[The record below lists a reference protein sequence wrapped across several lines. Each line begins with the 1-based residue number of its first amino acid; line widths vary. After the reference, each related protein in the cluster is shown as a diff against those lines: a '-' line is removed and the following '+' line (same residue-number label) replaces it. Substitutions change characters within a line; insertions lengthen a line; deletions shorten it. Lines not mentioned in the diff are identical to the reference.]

1 MRRRYVIDLGIG
13 NIGSVA
19 RMLSRLGRFAEF
31 ITKPPLGILTSPVIL
46 PGVGHFSRACHALNF
61 SWRSWLNHLHEPDQP
76 LLAIC
81 LGAQVC
87 GNLGKKARALGLAGY
102 KSGSV
107 SFLRSILPSVPFV
120 CRTWL
125 GRLLTPPSDACLF
138 LCLRVG
144 CIMLTLFISSQ
155 LPMR

>member
-1 MRRRYVIDLGIG
+1 
-13 NIGSVA
+13 
-19 RMLSRLGRFAEF
+19 MLSRLGRFAEF

-125 GRLLTPPSDACLF
+125 GRLLTPPRMPAFFCACGSDVLCSLF
-138 LCLRVG
+138 LYRANFRCDDQPLPVLVWWSSFCLN
-144 CIMLTLFISSQ
+144 SQ
-155 LPMR
+155 I